1 VHPFIFL
8 KQPHFTLKN
17 AMKIFALKRFVKKSQ
32 SEHRAKFTYC
42 RKKNETIWLLTNC
55 KKRRSQKLTQ
65 RSLASGSAALTSWGN
80 FGREPFLM
88 QIAK

>member
-1 VHPFIFL
+1 
-8 KQPHFTLKN
+8 
-17 AMKIFALKRFVKKSQ
+17 MKIHIEKNPSQ
-32 SEHRAKFTYC
+32 KHRANLEYVA
-42 RKKNETIWLLTNC
+42 KKNETIWQLRNLE
-55 KKRRSQKLTQ
+55 KRRSQKLTQ